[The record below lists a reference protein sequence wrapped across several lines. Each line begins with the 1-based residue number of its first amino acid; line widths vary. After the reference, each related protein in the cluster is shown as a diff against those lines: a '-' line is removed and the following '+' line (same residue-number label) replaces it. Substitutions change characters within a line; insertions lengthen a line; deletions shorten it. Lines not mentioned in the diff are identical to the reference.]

1 MDELEYYDGAW
12 TGQEI
17 DAGIGLAG
25 TLANAMAVVVDGNKS
40 AVSAAVGQYVL
51 VKNSTITSISDGLYT
66 AAQAI
71 PAATAIDATYLTAV
85 SKGGLN
91 ALVQEV
97 MALPLIAN
105 VSHVRYVRPDSS
117 YTTVLSVLQYL
128 ADNHMFP
135 VATTGSVSTP
145 MPFIG
150 SISVGSV
157 GFIVGMTYQAGST
170 PKYYGT
176 IAVGFYNSTDTG
188 FYKIMNG
195 TVTKQGIS

>member
-1 MDELEYYDGAW
+1 MDELEFYDGAW

-25 TLANAMAVVVDGNKS
+25 TLANALAIVVDGNKS

-51 VKNSTITSISDGLYT
+51 VKNSTITSISDGLYKASQT
-66 AAQAI
+66 I
-71 PAATAIDATYLTAV
+71 PANTAIDATYLTAT

-105 VSHVRYVRPDSS
+105 VSYVRYVRPDSS
-117 YTTVLSVLQYL
+117 YTTVLSTLQYL
-128 ADNHMFP
+128 ADNNLLP
-135 VATTGSVSTP
+135 VATTGSVATP

-150 SISVGSV
+150 SIGVGSV
-157 GFIVGMTYQAGST
+157 GFIAGVTYQAGN
-170 PKYYGT
+170 PRKYYG
-176 IAVGFYNSTDTG
+176 AVVVGFYDSTNTG
-188 FYKIMNG
+188 FYKIVNG
-195 TVTKQGIS
+195 VVSKQGVS